1 MKKVLTII
9 IALTLVL
16 IISGCDDIELKKTEE
31 YYCENDYNGEWNN
44 TFQQCI
50 FETYSQEEV
59 DELLLDLDSRISTR
73 NYNANKF
80 LMENLEIRFSGIE
93 QRIVENELNITELD
107 MNDLNFYTEDEL
119 DLLFNEL
126 GLYILE
132 LEARIEELEGEPIVY
147 TGCNM
152 VSLLWEFGEAIDDGY
167 TLDLVNGNLVEYKN
181 GIATGDIF
189 TNQDLLDDYCTTGE

>member
-1 MKKVLTII
+1 MKKILTII

-16 IISGCDDIELKKTEE
+16 VISGCDDIEMKKTEE

-132 LEARIEELEGEPIVY
+132 LGLYILELEARIEELESG
-147 TGCNM
+147 
-152 VSLLWEFGEAIDDGY
+152 
-167 TLDLVNGNLVEYKN
+167 VE
-181 GIATGDIF
+181 
-189 TNQDLLDDYCTTGE
+189 

>member
-1 MKKVLTII
+1 MKKILTII

-16 IISGCDDIELKKTEE
+16 VMSGCDDIELKKTEE

-50 FETYSQEEV
+50 FETYSQE
-59 DELLLDLDSRISTR
+59 DILEL
-73 NYNANKF
+73 
-80 LMENLEIRFSGIE
+80 E
-93 QRIVENELNITELD
+93 QRIIENELNITELD

-119 DLLFNEL
+119 DRIFNEF
-126 GLYILE
+126 GDYILE
-132 LEARIEELEGEPIVY
+132 LEARIEILEGEPIVY

>member
-1 MKKVLTII
+1 MKKILTII

-16 IISGCDDIELKKTEE
+16 VMSGCDDIELKKTEE

-119 DLLFNEL
+119 DRIFDEIVA
-126 GLYILE
+126 YTLE
-132 LEARIEELEGEPIVY
+132 LEARIEELESG
-147 TGCNM
+147 
-152 VSLLWEFGEAIDDGY
+152 
-167 TLDLVNGNLVEYKN
+167 VE
-181 GIATGDIF
+181 
-189 TNQDLLDDYCTTGE
+189 

>member
-1 MKKVLTII
+1 MKKILII
-9 IALTLVL
+9 ITALTLVL
-16 IISGCDDIELKKTEE
+16 VISGCDDIELKKTEE

-50 FETYSQEEV
+50 FETYSQ
-59 DELLLDLDSRISTR
+59 
-73 NYNANKF
+73 
-80 LMENLEIRFSGIE
+80 
-93 QRIVENELNITELD
+93 
-107 MNDLNFYTEDEL
+107 
-119 DLLFNEL
+119 
-126 GLYILE
+126 
-132 LEARIEELEGEPIVY
+132 IVY

>member
-1 MKKVLTII
+1 MKKILTII

-16 IISGCDDIELKKTEE
+16 VISGCDDIEMKKTEE

-80 LMENLEIRFSGIE
+80 
-93 QRIVENELNITELD
+93 
-107 MNDLNFYTEDEL
+107 
-119 DLLFNEL
+119 
-126 GLYILE
+126 
-132 LEARIEELEGEPIVY
+132 
-147 TGCNM
+147 
-152 VSLLWEFGEAIDDGY
+152 
-167 TLDLVNGNLVEYKN
+167 
-181 GIATGDIF
+181 
-189 TNQDLLDDYCTTGE
+189 

>member
-1 MKKVLTII
+1 MKKILTII

-16 IISGCDDIELKKTEE
+16 VISGCDDIELKKTEE

-132 LEARIEELEGEPIVY
+132 LEARIEELESG
-147 TGCNM
+147 
-152 VSLLWEFGEAIDDGY
+152 
-167 TLDLVNGNLVEYKN
+167 VE
-181 GIATGDIF
+181 
-189 TNQDLLDDYCTTGE
+189 

>member
-16 IISGCDDIELKKTEE
+16 VISGCDDIELKKTEE

-107 MNDLNFYTEDEL
+107 MNDLNFYTGDEL

-132 LEARIEELEGEPIVY
+132 LEARIEELESG
-147 TGCNM
+147 
-152 VSLLWEFGEAIDDGY
+152 
-167 TLDLVNGNLVEYKN
+167 VE
-181 GIATGDIF
+181 
-189 TNQDLLDDYCTTGE
+189 

>member
-132 LEARIEELEGEPIVY
+132 LEARIEELESG
-147 TGCNM
+147 
-152 VSLLWEFGEAIDDGY
+152 
-167 TLDLVNGNLVEYKN
+167 VE
-181 GIATGDIF
+181 
-189 TNQDLLDDYCTTGE
+189 